1 MSFEVEGVLHKKFD
15 TEKKSEK
22 FQARDFVIEV
32 PGQYPQMVKFQLT
45 QDRCEIVERHN
56 EGDTIKVFFDLRGRE
71 WEGRFFTNLN
81 AWKIEAAS
89 GQTAAAA
96 TESST
101 PANDFPKMS
110 DEPST
115 KVDDDLPF

>member
-89 GQTAAAA
+89 GQTATAA
-96 TESST
+96 ESAA

-115 KVDDDLPF
+115 KADDDLPF